1 VLAFDPL
8 HGELPDDVLLRGQ
21 IPPIS
26 ALLVRVIAAG
36 HAEGFQQRLEGQED
50 VIRTVAQH
58 VGSHLPSVMIDG
70 MPSPAGRLFVS
81 YAAPHLIEFCLNSH
95 WLSLSR
101 LRRG

>member
-1 VLAFDPL
+1 VRAFDPL

-26 ALLVRVIAAG
+26 APLVRVLAG

-58 VGSHLPSVMIDG
+58 VGSHRPGVVIDG
-70 MPSPAGRLFVS
+70 MS
-81 YAAPHLIEFCLNSH
+81 
-95 WLSLSR
+95 
-101 LRRG
+101 